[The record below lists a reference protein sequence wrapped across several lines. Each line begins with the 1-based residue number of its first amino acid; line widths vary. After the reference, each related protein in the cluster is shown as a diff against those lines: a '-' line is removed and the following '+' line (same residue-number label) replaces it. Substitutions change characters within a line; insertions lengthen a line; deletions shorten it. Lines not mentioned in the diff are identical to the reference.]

1 MMVVSTRTMTNDVA
15 KHNNNANEALSTR
28 AMTNDVAMHIN
39 NANEAAKQEY
49 DSKQGY

>member
-1 MMVVSTRTMTNDVA
+1 MRLVSTRKMTNDVA

-39 NANEAAKQEY
+39 NANEAAKQ
-49 DSKQGY
+49 DNDDKRGC